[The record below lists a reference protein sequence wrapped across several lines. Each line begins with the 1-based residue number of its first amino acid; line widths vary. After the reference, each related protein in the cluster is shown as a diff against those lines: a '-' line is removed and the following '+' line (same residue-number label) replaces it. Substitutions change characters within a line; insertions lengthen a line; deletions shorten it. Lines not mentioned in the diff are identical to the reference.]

1 MFDTMQVGRR
11 IRQARIEKNM
21 TQMALADA
29 MGVSYQAV
37 SNWERGNAMPDI
49 SKLPE
54 LCELLDITFE
64 QLVGGPSPETKTVEK
79 VLEGEPVTVQEV
91 AEVAS
96 LLTPETVRENA
107 ERAKETGEEVDFDSL
122 MALAPFLDEGYLD
135 AMAEQ
140 LAETDMEKVI
150 ALAPFLSAEALNK
163 LAMRV
168 RSTDYGSLVA
178 LAPFLDRKTLD
189 SLVEDMAE
197 KETPELDHLAGLA
210 VFLEESTLEKLMDK
224 LQAKGLTWKQLL
236 PFAPFLSQKTLKTL
250 LR

>member
-11 IRQARIEKNM
+11 IRQARIETNM

-37 SNWERGNAMPDI
+37 SNWERGNSMPDI

-54 LCELLDITFE
+54 LCELLGVTFE
-64 QLVGGPSPETKTVEK
+64 TLSGGPSREAKTVEK
-79 VLEGEPVTVQEV
+79 VLEGAPVTVQET

-96 LLTPETVRENA
+96 LLPPETVRESA
-107 ERAKETGEEVDFDSL
+107 EKAKAGEEVDFSSL

-140 LAETDMEKVI
+140 LGETDMKKVI
-150 ALAPFLSAEALNK
+150 SLAPFLSSGELDR
-163 LAMRV
+163 LAQRA
-168 RSTDYGSLVA
+168 RDKDYGSLVA
-178 LAPFLDRKTLD
+178 LAPFLEERTLND
-189 SLVEDMAE
+189 LAASLAAQEA
-197 KETPELDHLAGLA
+197 PEVKQLVGLA
-210 VFLEESTLEKLMDK
+210 PFLGESTLEKLMDK

-236 PFAPFLSQKTLKTL
+236 PFAPFLSQETLKTL

>member
-37 SNWERGNAMPDI
+37 SNWERGNSMPDI

-54 LCELLDITFE
+54 LCELLGVTFE
-64 QLVGGPSPETKTVEK
+64 QLMGGPSRETKTVEK

-96 LLTPETVRENA
+96 LLPPETIRKNA
-107 ERAKETGEEVDFDSL
+107 ERAKAGEEVDFASL
-122 MALAPFLDEGYLD
+122 KALAPFLDEGYLD

-140 LAETDMEKVI
+140 LGKTDMKKVI
-150 ALAPFLSAEALNK
+150 ALAPFLSSGELDR
-163 LAMRV
+163 LAQRA
-168 RSTDYGSLVA
+168 RDTDYGSLVA
-178 LAPFLDRKTLD
+178 LAPFLEERTLND
-189 SLVEDMAE
+189 LAE
-197 KETPELDHLAGLA
+197 GLA
-210 VFLEESTLEKLMDK
+210 EQEAPEVKQLVGLAPFLGESTLEKLMDR
-224 LQAKGLTWKQLL
+224 LQAKGLTWKQLV
-236 PFAPFLSQKTLKTL
+236 PFAPFLSQETLKTL

>member
-37 SNWERGNAMPDI
+37 SNWERGNSMPDI

-54 LCELLDITFE
+54 LCELLGVTFE
-64 QLVGGPSPETKTVEK
+64 QLMGGPSRETKTVEK
-79 VLEGEPVTVQEV
+79 VLEGAPVTVQEA

-96 LLTPETVRENA
+96 LLPPETVRESA
-107 ERAKETGEEVDFDSL
+107 EKAKAGEEVDFSSL

-140 LAETDMEKVI
+140 LGKTDMKKVI
-150 ALAPFLSAEALNK
+150 ALAPFLSAGELDR
-163 LAMRV
+163 LAQRA
-168 RSTDYGSLVA
+168 RDKDYGSLVA
-178 LAPFLDRKTLD
+178 LAPFLEERTLND
-189 SLVEDMAE
+189 LAESLAAQEA
-197 KETPELDHLAGLA
+197 PEVKQLVGLA
-210 VFLEESTLEKLMDK
+210 PFLGESTLEKLMDR

-236 PFAPFLSQKTLKTL
+236 PFAPFLSQETLKTL